1 MEFRKDYN
9 ILIKLILLLIAMI
22 IVTLGIK
29 YYFQPFLFIVILL
42 MITKPLY
49 MLMLKIKIPDK
60 VSGAISILLVNII
73 IIVCIIYLGN
83 SIYNVTLSF
92 YKNNLYKI
100 EGFINNFINFFSVKS
115 VSENSQNLFGND
127 FIKNGALSTGE
138 WIFSYFIGNISVFF
152 LLTDREKI
160 IHYFLNLIP
169 ERLFIKI
176 RKQKKNII
184 SMMVIEVI
192 LVLISTLEITLGFLI
207 LGIGHP
213 VFLGIICGVLDILPY
228 VGTIIVFIP
237 IIIYNIIVKQYIVS
251 FGLILLYI
259 LVQVCREILEAKFL
273 SDKLELH
280 PLLILLSIYIGIK
293 IFGIIGAVVG
303 PIYGLLAKEIIDS
316 KG

>member
-9 ILIKLILLLIAMI
+9 ILIKLILLLIAVI

-115 VSENSQNLFGND
+115 VSENSQNIFGND

-138 WIFSYFIGNISVFF
+138 LIFSYFIGNISVFF
-152 LLTDREKI
+152 LLTDRKKI
-160 IHYFLNLIP
+160 IHYFLNLVP